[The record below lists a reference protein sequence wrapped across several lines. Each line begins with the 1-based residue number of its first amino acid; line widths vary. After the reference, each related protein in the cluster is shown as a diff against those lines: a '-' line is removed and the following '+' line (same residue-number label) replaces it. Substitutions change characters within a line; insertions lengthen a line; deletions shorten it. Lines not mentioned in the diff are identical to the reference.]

1 MIRDRAHLGQLL
13 SRMEDAGIITG
24 YRATVDTPYQNLGAL
39 QTAGWDLSLNWG
51 FDVAGGAMNLTSVFN
66 YLDYYRDQ
74 QSPTAPFIDATGT
87 LLRGGQFANGDLPE
101 VYKLRLGARNYHADF
116 ELRASSVE
124 NPYNLKMFARFT
136 CPEKI

>member
-1 MIRDRAHLGQLL
+1 M
-13 SRMEDAGIITG
+13 
-24 YRATVDTPYQNLGAL
+24 
-39 QTAGWDLSLNWG
+39 
-51 FDVAGGAMNLTSVFN
+51 
-66 YLDYYRDQ
+66 
-74 QSPTAPFIDATGT
+74 
-87 LLRGGQFANGDLPE
+87 LRGGQFANGDLPE